1 MLKSIRNSLILSSL
15 LYIVLGVVLLVMPE
29 LSLGFACL
37 LIGGAVLVYGVVRL
51 AAYLRGGE
59 NADKLDLVLGVLLIL
74 LGLCLL
80 IWIRF
85 LLALVPMVLGIY
97 ILVDSLGSIKRSLDM
112 KVLGF
117 SRWWISCLVAAAL
130 AVCGL
135 VMVLNPFGTIE
146 GLVMFVGLG
155 FLVDGVTTLVN
166 TILLERLQ
174 RPRTKQETREQ
185 RGGCSRFFCCVCWL

>member
-1 MLKSIRNSLILSSL
+1 MGMTMTQKILARHAGLDSVRAGQLIQ
-15 LYIVLGVVLLVMPE
+15 
-29 LSLGFACL
+29 A
-37 LIGGAVLVYGVVRL
+37 
-51 AAYLRGGE
+51 
-59 NADKLDLVLGVLLIL
+59 KLDLVLGVLLIL

-112 KVLGF
+112 KALGF

-174 RPRTKQETREQ
+174 R
-185 RGGCSRFFCCVCWL
+185 

>member
-112 KVLGF
+112 KALGF
-117 SRWWISCLVAAAL
+117 SRWWISCL

-174 RPRTKQETREQ
+174 R
-185 RGGCSRFFCCVCWL
+185 

>member
-1 MLKSIRNSLILSSL
+1 METSRKRLCIGISL
-15 LYIVLGVVLLVMPE
+15 LAGAMGVVLGMVLALNGLTATIGQKMALLLCTLVIW
-29 LSLGFACL
+29 GA
-37 LIGGAVLVYGVVRL
+37 GAAVLL
-51 AAYLRGGE
+51 
-59 NADKLDLVLGVLLIL
+59 KWDLLGKVEYTALGLLMLL

-112 KVLGF
+112 KALGF

-174 RPRTKQETREQ
+174 R
-185 RGGCSRFFCCVCWL
+185 

>member
-59 NADKLDLVLGVLLIL
+59 NADKLDSVRAGQLIQAKLDLVLGVLLIL

-112 KVLGF
+112 KALGF

-174 RPRTKQETREQ
+174 R
-185 RGGCSRFFCCVCWL
+185 

>member
-85 LLALVPMVLGIY
+85 LLTLVPMVLGIY

-112 KVLGF
+112 KALGF
-117 SRWWISCLVAAAL
+117 SQWWISCLVAAAL

-174 RPRTKQETREQ
+174 R
-185 RGGCSRFFCCVCWL
+185 

>member
-15 LYIVLGVVLLVMPE
+15 LYIALGVVLLVMPE

-51 AAYLRGGE
+51 VAYLRGGE
-59 NADKLDLVLGVLLIL
+59 NADKLDLVLGILLIL

-85 LLALVPMVLGIY
+85 LLAFVPMVLGIY

-112 KVLGF
+112 KALGF

-174 RPRTKQETREQ
+174 R
-185 RGGCSRFFCCVCWL
+185 

>member
-37 LIGGAVLVYGVVRL
+37 LIGGAVVIYGVVRL
-51 AAYLRGGE
+51 AAYLRGGPA
-59 NADKLDLVLGVLLIL
+59 ADKLDLVLGVLLIL
-74 LGLCLL
+74 LGLFLL

-85 LLALVPMVLGIY
+85 LLAFVPVVLGIY
-97 ILVDSLGSIKRSLDM
+97 ILIDSFGSLKRSLDM
-112 KVLGF
+112 KALGF
-117 SRWWISCLVAAAL
+117 GRWWVSFLVAAAL
-130 AVCGL
+130 AICGL

-155 FLVDGVTTLVN
+155 FLIDGVTTLVN
-166 TILLERLQ
+166 TILLERL
-174 RPRTKQETREQ
+174 RR
-185 RGGCSRFFCCVCWL
+185 

>member
-15 LYIVLGVVLLVMPE
+15 LYIALGVVLLVMPE

-51 AAYLRGGE
+51 VAYLRGGE
-59 NADKLDLVLGVLLIL
+59 NADKLDLVLGILLIL

-80 IWIRF
+80 IWIRL

-112 KVLGF
+112 KALGF

-166 TILLERLQ
+166 PNLLERLQ
-174 RPRTKQETREQ
+174 R
-185 RGGCSRFFCCVCWL
+185 

>member
-51 AAYLRGGE
+51 VAYLRGGE
-59 NADKLDLVLGVLLIL
+59 NADKLDLVLGILLIL

-80 IWIRF
+80 IWLRVLF
-85 LLALVPMVLGIY
+85 LLVPLVLGIY
-97 ILVDSLGSIKRSLDM
+97 ILSEG
-112 KVLGF
+112 VLGLRRAWQIKTLGYP
-117 SRWWISCLVAAAL
+117 RWWISFLVAL
-130 AVCGL
+130 VLLVCGL
-135 VMVLNPFGTIE
+135 AMVFNLFDTMSA
-146 GLVMFVGLG
+146 LVQFIGFG
-155 FLVDGVTTLVN
+155 FLLDGVSTLVN

-174 RPRTKQETREQ
+174 R
-185 RGGCSRFFCCVCWL
+185 

>member
-59 NADKLDLVLGVLLIL
+59 NADKLDLVLGVLL
-74 LGLCLL
+74 GLCLL

-112 KVLGF
+112 KALGF
-117 SRWWISCLVAAAL
+117 SRWWVSCLVAAAL

-174 RPRTKQETREQ
+174 R
-185 RGGCSRFFCCVCWL
+185 

>member
-37 LIGGAVLVYGVVRL
+37 LIGGAVLIYGVVRL
-51 AAYLRGGE
+51 AAYLRGGPA
-59 NADKLDLVLGVLLIL
+59 ADKLDLVLGVLLIL
-74 LGLCLL
+74 LGLFLL

-85 LLALVPMVLGIY
+85 LLAFVPVVLGIY
-97 ILVDSLGSIKRSLDM
+97 ILIDSFGSLKRSLDM
-112 KVLGF
+112 KALGF
-117 SRWWISCLVAAAL
+117 GRWWVSFLVAAAL
-130 AVCGL
+130 AICGL

-155 FLVDGVTTLVN
+155 FLIDGVTTLVN
-166 TILLERLQ
+166 TILLERL
-174 RPRTKQETREQ
+174 RR
-185 RGGCSRFFCCVCWL
+185 

>member
-37 LIGGAVLVYGVVRL
+37 LIGGAVVIYGVVRL
-51 AAYLRGGE
+51 AAYLRGGPA
-59 NADKLDLVLGVLLIL
+59 ADKLDLVLGVLLIL
-74 LGLCLL
+74 LGLFLL

-85 LLALVPMVLGIY
+85 LLAFVPVVLGIY
-97 ILVDSLGSIKRSLDM
+97 ILIDSFGSLKRSLDM
-112 KVLGF
+112 KALGF
-117 SRWWISCLVAAAL
+117 SRWWVSFLVAAAL
-130 AVCGL
+130 AICGL

-155 FLVDGVTTLVN
+155 FLIDGVTTLVN
-166 TILLERLQ
+166 TILLERL
-174 RPRTKQETREQ
+174 RR
-185 RGGCSRFFCCVCWL
+185 

>member
-15 LYIVLGVVLLVMPE
+15 LYIALGVVLLVMPE

-51 AAYLRGGE
+51 VAYLRGGE
-59 NADKLDLVLGVLLIL
+59 NADKLDLVLGILLIL

-112 KVLGF
+112 KALGF
-117 SRWWISCLVAAAL
+117 SQI
-130 AVCGL
+130 
-135 VMVLNPFGTIE
+135 
-146 GLVMFVGLG
+146 
-155 FLVDGVTTLVN
+155 
-166 TILLERLQ
+166 
-174 RPRTKQETREQ
+174 
-185 RGGCSRFFCCVCWL
+185 